1 MKLFQYDHCP
11 FCVRADMVAKYKQV
25 NFESVY
31 LLNDDADSCIERVGK
46 KMVPILE
53 IDGQSIGESLD
64 IAHKLDELGKTDQ
77 VIAEGGDSDR
87 FTQPLMTE
95 NRAIFSLLFPRSVQ
109 MGLPEFATQSAI
121 EFYRVNK
128 EAMIECSFEQAL
140 ENTAEHKSRVEEVL
154 SDLPLLVKPS
164 DRGGLLSWDD
174 VMIFPML
181 RNLTMVKD
189 IQMPSQVVDY
199 INEVA
204 ALTKVEL
211 YTDRAI

>member
-25 NFESVY
+25 NFETVY

-53 IDGQSIGESLD
+53 IDGQSMGESLD
-64 IAHKLDELGKTDQ
+64 IAHQLDKLGKADQ
-77 VIAEGGDSDR
+77 IIAEGGDSDR
-87 FTQPLMTE
+87 FTQPLMSE

-109 MGLPEFATQSAI
+109 LGLPEFETQSAI
-121 EFYRVNK
+121 NFYQANK
-128 EAMIECSFEQAL
+128 EPMIECSFEEAL
-140 ENTAEHKSRVEEVL
+140 QNSPQHIATVENALSAMPVL
-154 SDLPLLVKPS
+154 TKPS
-164 DRGGLLSWDD
+164 ERGNQISWDD

-181 RNLTMVKD
+181 RNLTMVKGLTFPAH
-189 IQMPSQVVDY
+189 ITDY

-204 ALTKVEL
+204 QLTHVEL
-211 YTDRAI
+211 FTDRAV

>member
-31 LLNDDADSCIERVGK
+31 LLNDDADSCIDRVGK

-64 IAHKLDELGKTDQ
+64 IAHKLDDLGKTDQ

-128 EAMIECSFEQAL
+128 EAVIECSFEQAL

-189 IQMPSQVVDY
+189 IQMPAQVVDY

>member
-31 LLNDDADSCIERVGK
+31 LLNDDADSCIDRVGK

-53 IDGQSIGESLD
+53 IDGQSIGEILD

-154 SDLPLLVKPS
+154 SDLPELVKPS

-189 IQMPSQVVDY
+189 LQMPAQVVDY

-204 ALTKVEL
+204 ALTNVEL

>member
-31 LLNDDADSCIERVGK
+31 LLNDDADSCIDRVGK

-77 VIAEGGDSDR
+77 VIAECGDSDR
-87 FTQPLMTE
+87 FTQTLMTE

-140 ENTAEHKSRVEEVL
+140 ENTAEHKSRVEDVL
-154 SDLPLLVKPS
+154 SDLPELVKPS

-189 IQMPSQVVDY
+189 IQMPAQVVDY

>member
-1 MKLFQYDHCP
+1 MKLFQYDQCP

-31 LLNDDADSCIERVGK
+31 LLNDDADSCIDRVGK

-154 SDLPLLVKPS
+154 SDLPELVKPS

-189 IQMPSQVVDY
+189 IQMPAKVVDY

-204 ALTKVEL
+204 ALTNVEL

>member
-11 FCVRADMVAKYKQV
+11 FCVRADMVAKYKRV
-25 NFESVY
+25 NFEPVY
-31 LLNDDADSCIERVGK
+31 LLNDDADSCIDRVGK

-53 IDGQSIGESLD
+53 IDGQSMGESLD
-64 IAHKLDELGKTDQ
+64 IAHKLDELGSADQ

-87 FTQPLMTE
+87 FTQPLMSV
-95 NRAIFSLLFPRSVQ
+95 NRAIFSLLFPRNVQ
-109 MGLPEFATQSAI
+109 IGLPEFATQSAI
-121 EFYRVNK
+121 DFYRVNK

-140 ENTAEHKSRVEEVL
+140 ENTQEHVASVELALNEI
-154 SDLPLLVKPS
+154 PKLVKPS
-164 DRGGLLSWDD
+164 DRGGMLSWDD

-181 RNLTMVKD
+181 RNLTVVKGL
-189 IQMPSQVVDY
+189 QMPSQVIDY

-204 ALTKVEL
+204 GLTNVEL

>member
-31 LLNDDADSCIERVGK
+31 LLNDDADSCIDRVGK

-154 SDLPLLVKPS
+154 SDLPELVKPS

-189 IQMPSQVVDY
+189 LQMPAQVVDY

>member
-11 FCVRADMVAKYKQV
+11 FCVRADMVAKYKRV
-25 NFESVY
+25 NFEPVY

-53 IDGQSIGESLD
+53 IDGQSMGESLD
-64 IAHKLDELGKTDQ
+64 IAHKLDELGSTDQ

-87 FTQPLMTE
+87 FTQPLMSV
-95 NRAIFSLLFPRSVQ
+95 NRAIFSLLFPRNVQ
-109 MGLPEFATQSAI
+109 IGLPEFATQSAI
-121 EFYRVNK
+121 DFYRVNK

-140 ENTAEHKSRVEEVL
+140 ENSQEHKACVEQALNEI
-154 SDLPLLVKPS
+154 PKLVKPS

-181 RNLTMVKD
+181 RNLTVVKD
-189 IQMPSQVVDY
+189 LKMPEQVVDY
-199 INEVA
+199 IHEVA
-204 ALTKVEL
+204 DLTHVEL

>member
-1 MKLFQYDHCP
+1 
-11 FCVRADMVAKYKQV
+11 
-25 NFESVY
+25 
-31 LLNDDADSCIERVGK
+31 
-46 KMVPILE
+46 
-53 IDGQSIGESLD
+53 
-64 IAHKLDELGKTDQ
+64 
-77 VIAEGGDSDR
+77 
-87 FTQPLMTE
+87 
-95 NRAIFSLLFPRSVQ
+95 

-189 IQMPSQVVDY
+189 IQMPAQVVDY

>member
-64 IAHKLDELGKTDQ
+64 IAHKLDDLGKTDQ

-189 IQMPSQVVDY
+189 IQMPAQVVDY

>member
-53 IDGQSIGESLD
+53 IDGQSMGESLD
-64 IAHKLDELGKTDQ
+64 IAHKLDELGSADQ
-77 VIAEGGDSDR
+77 VIVEGGDSDR
-87 FTQPLMTE
+87 FTQPLMSV
-95 NRAIFSLLFPRSVQ
+95 NRAIFSLLFPRNVQ
-109 MGLPEFATQSAI
+109 IGLPEFETQSAI
-121 EFYRVNK
+121 DFYRVNK

-140 ENTAEHKSRVEEVL
+140 DNTAEHQALVEQVL
-154 SDLPLLVKPS
+154 NDLPKLTKPS
-164 DRGGLLSWDD
+164 DRGGQLSWDD

-181 RNLTMVKD
+181 RNLTVIKD
-189 IQMPSQVVDY
+189 LQMPTQVVDY

-204 ALTKVEL
+204 QLTNVEL

>member
-11 FCVRADMVAKYKQV
+11 FCVRADMVAKYKRV
-25 NFESVY
+25 NFEPVY

-53 IDGQSIGESLD
+53 IDGQSMGESLD
-64 IAHKLDELGKTDQ
+64 IAHKLDELGGADQ
-77 VIAEGGDSDR
+77 VITEGGDSDR
-87 FTQPLMTE
+87 FTQPLMSV
-95 NRAIFSLLFPRSVQ
+95 NRAIFSLLFPRNVQ
-109 MGLPEFATQSAI
+109 IDLPEFATQSAI
-121 EFYRVNK
+121 DFYRVNK

-140 ENTAEHKSRVEEVL
+140 ENTQEHIASVEQALNEI
-154 SDLPLLVKPS
+154 PKLVKPS

-181 RNLTMVKD
+181 RNLTVVKGL
-189 IQMPSQVVDY
+189 QMPSQVIDY

-204 ALTKVEL
+204 GLTNVEL
-211 YTDRAI
+211 YTNRAI

>member
-31 LLNDDADSCIERVGK
+31 LLNDDAGSCIERVGK

-53 IDGQSIGESLD
+53 IDGQSMGESLD
-64 IAHKLDELGKTDQ
+64 IAHKLDELGHADQ
-77 VIAEGGDSDR
+77 VILEGGDSDR
-87 FTQPLMTE
+87 FTQPLMSV
-95 NRAIFSLLFPRSVQ
+95 NRSIFSLLFPRSVQ
-109 MGLPEFATQSAI
+109 LGLPEFATQSAI
-121 EFYRVNK
+121 DFYQSNK
-128 EAMIECSFEQAL
+128 ESMIECSFAQAL
-140 ENTAEHKSRVEEVL
+140 NNSAQYISSVEKAL
-154 SDLPLLVKPS
+154 SAMPKLTKPS
-164 DRGGLLSWDD
+164 DRGNQISWDD

-181 RNLTMVKD
+181 RNLTMVKGLTF
-189 IQMPSQVVDY
+189 PVQVTDY

-204 ALTKVEL
+204 QLTNVEL